1 MLNRAIALVLGGV
14 VLLFGT
20 SLYGRAPGLAKRA
33 APVAVTVAAPAQ
45 SATPAQ
51 AAATTVQ
58 PRAVLDKYC
67 VTCHNQRL
75 KTGGL
80 ALDTIDVN
88 NAGAHAET
96 LEAVVRKLRGG
107 LMPPPGRP
115 RPDAAMQG
123 AFIASLESSLDRAA
137 AARPDPGRT
146 EPMHRLNR
154 AEYRNAVR
162 DLLDVDIDVSAMLPA
177 DDTSYG
183 FDNMAGVQRMSATLL
198 ERYLGAS
205 QKISSVVVGASAVSP
220 TTQLIRIPP
229 ELRQDD
235 RLDGMPFGSRG
246 GTLVNHIFSRD
257 GEYLIRV
264 ELARRLDD
272 VPVYNEEQ
280 RLELTIDGEPL
291 HVFEL
296 AANLPPSR
304 QPDFAANGVRNVAQP
319 QDRRLSDSDWQVRLP
334 IKAGQRELMLTFLN
348 RVPAL
353 LENTLEPFEKPVLG
367 GGSYYPTQKG
377 AYLRT
382 IEIAGPYNASGT
394 TDTAARRRVFV
405 CQPATAAE
413 EAPCAK
419 KIISTLARRGFRR
432 PVADADLQMLMTF
445 YQEGR
450 ASGSFDAGIERAV
463 QGLLMSPEFLFRVE
477 RDPSNVAGTAPYR
490 VSDIELASRLS
501 FFLWSSIPDDQ
512 LLDIAAA
519 GKLRDPKVLDQQVRR
534 MLADPKAESLVGN
547 FIGQWLFLRNLAAIS
562 PDPKREPDFDEGLR
576 QGFRRETEMFAN
588 AIFKEDRS
596 LVDFLTADFTFV
608 NERLAKH
615 YGIPNVQGD
624 HFRRVP
630 VTDQNRRGLLGQGSV
645 LSVTSFP
652 HRTSPVVRGKW
663 ILENFLGTPPPP
675 PPPDVPALD
684 EKPNAAEEEVSMRQR
699 IAKHRANPVCASCHG
714 MMDPIGLSLENFDLA
729 GRWRPVDEALMPID
743 ATGVLPDGRQF
754 TGPAGLRQV
763 IADRPEAFV
772 STVTEKL
779 LTYAL
784 GRGLES
790 YDMPAVRKIIR
801 EAAKQDYRASTI
813 VLGVIN
819 SLPFQMRRPVS

>member
-1 MLNRAIALVLGGV
+1 MLNRSLALILSGV
-14 VLLFGT
+14 VLAFGV
-20 SLYGRAPGLAKRA
+20 SISGGAPGLAKHA
-33 APVAVTVAAPAQ
+33 TPAPVSAQAAAPAQ
-45 SATPAQ
+45 
-51 AAATTVQ
+51 AATSAPPS
-58 PRAVLDKYC
+58 PRAALDKYC
-67 VTCHNQRL
+67 VACHNQRL
-75 KTGGL
+75 KTAGL
-80 ALDTIDVN
+80 MLDTLDVSKVEE
-88 NAGAHAET
+88 HPET
-96 LEAVVRKLRGG
+96 WETVVRKLRGG

-115 RPDAAMQG
+115 RPDAATYE
-123 AFIASLESSLDRAA
+123 ALISSLETSLDRAA

-162 DLLDVDIDVSAMLPA
+162 DLLDVDVDVSSMLPA

-205 QKISSVVVGASAVSP
+205 QKISSVAVGSSSVSP
-220 TTQLIRIPP
+220 TTQLIRIAP

-246 GTLVNHIFSRD
+246 GTLVDHIFPRD
-257 GEYLIRV
+257 GEYSIRV
-264 ELARRLDD
+264 ELSRRLDD
-272 VPVYNEEQ
+272 IPIYNQEQ
-280 RLELTIDGEPL
+280 RLELSIDAEPL

-296 AANLPPSR
+296 ASNLPASR
-304 QPDFAANGVRNVAQP
+304 QPDFLANGVRNVALP
-319 QDRRLSDSDWQVRLP
+319 QERRLSDADWQVRLP
-334 IKAGQRELMLTFLN
+334 IKAGPHALMLTFLN
-348 RVPAL
+348 RAPAL

-367 GGSYYPTQKG
+367 GGSYYTTQKS

-382 IEIAGPYNASGT
+382 IEISGPYNASGVG
-394 TDTAARRRVFV
+394 DTPSRRRIFV
-405 CQPATAAE
+405 CRPAAASE
-413 EAPCAK
+413 EAACAK
-419 KIISTLARRGFRR
+419 KIVTTLARRGFRR
-432 PVADADLQMLMTF
+432 PVVDADLQTLLTF

-450 ASGSFDAGIERAV
+450 AAGGFDAGIERAV

-477 RDPSNVAGTAPYR
+477 RDPKDVAAAAPYR

-512 LLDIAAA
+512 LLDLASA
-519 GKLRDPKVLDQQVRR
+519 GKLSAPRVLEQQVRR
-534 MLADPKAESLVGN
+534 MLADPKAEALVTN
-547 FIGQWLFLRNLAAIS
+547 FIGQWLFLRNLASLS

-576 QGFRRETEMFAN
+576 QGFRKETELFAN
-588 AIFKEDRS
+588 SILREDRNV
-596 LVDFLTADFTFV
+596 LELLTADYTFV

-624 HFRRVP
+624 HFRRVT
-630 VTDQNRRGLLGQGSV
+630 VTDQNRRGILGQGSV

-663 ILENFLGTPPPP
+663 ILENLLGTPPPP
-675 PPPDVPALD
+675 PPPDVPALE
-684 EKPNAAEEEVSMRQR
+684 EKPNAAEEELSMRQR
-699 IAKHRANPVCASCHG
+699 IAKHRANPVCASCHS
-714 MMDPIGLSLENFDLA
+714 MMDPIGLSLENFDLS
-729 GRWRPVDEALMPID
+729 GRWRTVDEALMPID

-763 IADRPEAFV
+763 IAGQPDGFV
-772 STVTEKL
+772 NTLTEKL

-790 YDMPAVRKIIR
+790 YDMPAVRKITR
-801 EAAKQDYRASTI
+801 EAARHNYRASTI